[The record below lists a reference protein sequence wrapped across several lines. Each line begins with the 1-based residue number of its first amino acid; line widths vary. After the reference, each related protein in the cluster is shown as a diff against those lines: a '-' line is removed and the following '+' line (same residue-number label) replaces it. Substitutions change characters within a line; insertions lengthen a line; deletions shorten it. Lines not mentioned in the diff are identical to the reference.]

1 MTTILL
7 IEDDP
12 TIRLTTEFSLTKH
25 GYAVSSCEDGISGYE
40 TALSIE
46 PDLILLDVMLPGM
59 NGFAPSP
66 TGELHIGGARTAS
79 KLRKEGFNSPIL
91 MLTALDADE
100 DKIKGLDAGADDY
113 VTKPFSTEVLLA
125 RIRANLRRT
134 EMDGVSMSK
143 PQTYGDLTLDIENS
157 TASVKGKPLK
167 LRSKELALLFAL
179 AERQG
184 MLCRRTWLTQKV
196 WKEDYLSTSRT
207 IDVHIR
213 RLRSVLDEVSDY
225 RYIHTV
231 HGMGYRFEPIKKIEE

>member
-12 TIRLTTEFSLTKH
+12 TIRLATEFALTKH
-25 GYAVSSCEDGISGYE
+25 GYAVSSCEDGTSGYE
-40 TALSIE
+40 TALSIQ
-46 PDLILLDVMLPGM
+46 PDLVLLDIMLPGM
-59 NGFAPSP
+59 NGFDV
-66 TGELHIGGARTAS
+66 ARG
-79 KLRKEGFNSPIL
+79 LRKEGFNSPIL

-113 VTKPFSTEVLLA
+113 ITKPFSTDVLLA
-125 RIRANLRRT
+125 RIRAHLRRT
-134 EMDGVSMSK
+134 ELDGVSTTT
-143 PQTYGDLTLDIENS
+143 PQTYGDLTLDVENS
-157 TASVKGKPLK
+157 TASINGKVLK
-167 LRSKELALLFAL
+167 LRSKELSLLFAL

-213 RLRSVLDEVSDY
+213 RLRSVLDEESDY
-225 RYIHTV
+225 RFIHTV
-231 HGMGYRFEPIKKIEE
+231 HGMGYRFEPVPKNEE

>member
-59 NGFAPSP
+59 NGF
-66 TGELHIGGARTAS
+66 EVAS

-196 WKEDYLSTSRT
+196 WKEDYLSTSCT

>member
-12 TIRLTTEFSLTKH
+12 TIRLATEFSLTKH
-25 GYAVSSCEDGISGYE
+25 GYAVSTCEDGLSGYKA
-40 TALSIE
+40 ALSIE

-59 NGFAPSP
+59 NGF
-66 TGELHIGGARTAS
+66 EVAS
-79 KLRKEGFNSPIL
+79 KLRKEGCNSPIL

-100 DKIKGLDAGADDY
+100 DKINGLDAGADDY
-113 VTKPFSTEVLLA
+113 ITKPFSTEVLLA
-125 RIRANLRRT
+125 RIRANVRRT
-134 EMDGVSMSK
+134 ELDGVNLSN
-143 PQTYGDLTLDIENS
+143 PQTYGDLTLDPENS
-157 TASVKGKPLK
+157 TASVKGKTLK

-184 MLCRRTWLTQKV
+184 MLCRRTWLTQTV

-225 RYIHTV
+225 TYIHTV
-231 HGMGYRFEPIKKIEE
+231 HGMGYRFEPVRKSEE

>member
-12 TIRLTTEFSLTKH
+12 TIRLATEFSLTKH
-25 GYAVSSCEDGISGYE
+25 GYAVSSCEDGQSGYE
-40 TALSIE
+40 TALCIE
-46 PDLILLDVMLPGM
+46 V
-59 NGFAPSP
+59 
-66 TGELHIGGARTAS
+66 AS

-100 DKIKGLDAGADDY
+100 DKVKGLDAGADDY
-113 VTKPFSTEVLLA
+113 ITKPFSTEVLLA

-134 EMDGVSMSK
+134 ELDGVNMSK
-143 PQTYGDLTLDIENS
+143 PQTYGDLTLDMENS
-157 TASVKGKPLK
+157 SASVKGKPLK

-231 HGMGYRFEPIKKIEE
+231 HGMGYRFDPVRKNEEE

>member
-12 TIRLTTEFSLTKH
+12 TIRLATEFSLTKH
-25 GYAVSSCEDGISGYE
+25 CYAVSSCEDGQSGYE

-59 NGFAPSP
+59 NGF
-66 TGELHIGGARTAS
+66 EVAS

-100 DKIKGLDAGADDY
+100 DKVKGLDAGADDY
-113 VTKPFSTEVLLA
+113 ITKPFSTEVLLA

-134 EMDGVSMSK
+134 ELDGVNMSK
-143 PQTYGDLTLDIENS
+143 PQTYGDLTLDMENS
-157 TASVKGKPLK
+157 SASVKGKPLK

-231 HGMGYRFEPIKKIEE
+231 HGMGYRFDPVRKNEEE

>member
-25 GYAVSSCEDGISGYE
+25 GYAVSSCDDGQSGYE

-46 PDLILLDVMLPGM
+46 PDLVLLDVMLPGV
-59 NGFAPSP
+59 NGF
-66 TGELHIGGARTAS
+66 EVARN
-79 KLRKEGFNSPIL
+79 LRNEGFKSPIL
-91 MLTALDADE
+91 MLTALDSDE

-134 EMDGVSMSK
+134 ELDGVNTST
-143 PQTYGDLTLDIENS
+143 PQTFGDLTLDMENS
-157 TASVKGKPLK
+157 SATINGTTLK
-167 LRSKELALLFAL
+167 LRSKELQLLFAL
-179 AERQG
+179 AEREG

-213 RLRSVLDEVSDY
+213 RLRSVLDEYSDY
-225 RYIHTV
+225 RFIHTV
-231 HGMGYRFEPIKKIEE
+231 HGMGYRFEPIKKTQE

>member
-59 NGFAPSP
+59 NGF
-66 TGELHIGGARTAS
+66 EVAS

-134 EMDGVSMSK
+134 EMDVVSMSK

>member
-25 GYAVSSCEDGISGYE
+25 GYAVSSCEDGQSGYE

-46 PDLILLDVMLPGM
+46 PDLVLLDVMLPGM
-59 NGFAPSP
+59 NGFEVA
-66 TGELHIGGARTAS
+66 HN
-79 KLRKEGFNSPIL
+79 LRHDGFKSPIL
-91 MLTALDADE
+91 MLTALDSDE

-113 VTKPFSTEVLLA
+113 VAKPFSADVLLA

-134 EMDGVSMSK
+134 ELDGVSTAT
-143 PQTYGDLTLDIENS
+143 PQTFGDLTLDVENS
-157 TASVKGKPLK
+157 TASVKGKVLK
-167 LRSKELALLFAL
+167 LRSKELQLLFAL
-179 AERQG
+179 AEREG

-213 RLRSVLDEVSDY
+213 RLRSVLDEYSDY
-225 RYIHTV
+225 RFIHTV
-231 HGMGYRFEPIKKIEE
+231 HGMGYRFEPVKKTEEE

>member
-59 NGFAPSP
+59 NGF
-66 TGELHIGGARTAS
+66 EVAS

-134 EMDGVSMSK
+134 EMDEVSMSK

>member
-25 GYAVSSCEDGISGYE
+25 GYAVSSCEDGTSGYE

-59 NGFAPSP
+59 NGFEVA
-66 TGELHIGGARTAS
+66 A
-79 KLRKEGFNSPIL
+79 KLRKEGFRSPIL
-91 MLTALDADE
+91 MLTALESDE

-125 RIRANLRRT
+125 RIRANLRRS
-134 EMDGVSMSK
+134 ELDGVATIK
-143 PQTYGDLTLDIENS
+143 PHTYGDLTLDPENS
-157 TASVKGKPLK
+157 TASVKGIPLK

-231 HGMGYRFEPIKKIEE
+231 HGMGYRFEAIRKNEE

>member
-59 NGFAPSP
+59 NGFEV
-66 TGELHIGGARTAS
+66 GS

-143 PQTYGDLTLDIENS
+143 PQTYGDLTLDIENQHS
-157 TASVKGKPLK
+157 KCKRQAPKAAQQRARSSVC
-167 LRSKELALLFAL
+167 S
-179 AERQG
+179 
-184 MLCRRTWLTQKV
+184 
-196 WKEDYLSTSRT
+196 SRT
-207 IDVHIR
+207 PRYALPSYLVNAKSVER
-213 RLRSVLDEVSDY
+213 RLSKHLSHY
-225 RYIHTV
+225 
-231 HGMGYRFEPIKKIEE
+231 

>member
-1 MTTILL
+1 MYNILVL
-7 IEDDP
+7 DDEKEIADLVELSLKNDNYKIYKFTNSKEAIECIN
-12 TIRLTTEFSLTKH
+12 TVSLDM
-25 GYAVSSCEDGISGYE
+25 AI
-40 TALSIE
+40 
-46 PDLILLDVMLPGM
+46 LDVMLPGM
-59 NGFAPSP
+59 NGF
-66 TGELHIGGARTAS
+66 EVAS
-79 KLRKEGFNSPIL
+79 KLRKDGFNSPIL

-125 RIRANLRRT
+125 RIRANLRRS
-134 EMDGVSMSK
+134 EMDGVSSSK
-143 PQTYGDLTLDIENS
+143 PQTYGDLTLDPENN
-157 TASVKGKPLK
+157 TASVKGQTLK

-207 IDVHIR
+207 IDVHVR

-225 RYIHTV
+225 RFIHTV
-231 HGMGYRFEPIKKIEE
+231 HGMGYRFEPVKKNEE

>member
-59 NGFAPSP
+59 NGF
-66 TGELHIGGARTAS
+66 EVAS

-167 LRSKELALLFAL
+167 LQNAKVCFA
-179 AERQG
+179 
-184 MLCRRTWLTQKV
+184 V
-196 WKEDYLSTSRT
+196 
-207 IDVHIR
+207 
-213 RLRSVLDEVSDY
+213 VL
-225 RYIHTV
+225 
-231 HGMGYRFEPIKKIEE
+231 G

>member
-59 NGFAPSP
+59 NGF
-66 TGELHIGGARTAS
+66 EVAS

-143 PQTYGDLTLDIENS
+143 PHTYGDLTLDIENS

>member
-59 NGFAPSP
+59 NGF
-66 TGELHIGGARTAS
+66 EVAS

-125 RIRANLRRT
+125 RIRANLRHT

>member
-46 PDLILLDVMLPGM
+46 PDLIFDVMLPGM
-59 NGFAPSP
+59 NGF
-66 TGELHIGGARTAS
+66 EVAS

>member
-12 TIRLTTEFSLTKH
+12 SIRLATEFSLTKH
-25 GYAVSSCEDGISGYE
+25 GYAVSSCEDGQVGYE
-40 TALSIE
+40 TALDIE
-46 PDLILLDVMLPGM
+46 PDLVLLDVMLPGM
-59 NGFAPSP
+59 NGF
-66 TGELHIGGARTAS
+66 ELAS
-79 KLRKEGFNSPIL
+79 KLRSSGFTSPIL
-91 MLTALDADE
+91 MLTALDADK

-113 VTKPFSTEVLLA
+113 ITKPFSTEVLLA
-125 RIRANLRRT
+125 RIRANLRRS
-134 EMDGVSMSK
+134 ELDGVHASK
-143 PQTYGDLTLDIENS
+143 PQTYGDLTLDMENN
-157 TASVKGKPLK
+157 TASVQGQVLK
-167 LRSKELALLFAL
+167 LRSKELSLLFAL

-231 HGMGYRFEPIKKIEE
+231 HGMGYRFEPVRKTEE